1 MNTLKS
7 LFFVGTICLFLAL
20 IGGMAKADVSVTV
33 NPAPSA
39 TFGINV
45 PQTFSCTVAAS
56 GCEPTDKATKSYQW
70 SVDGTAVPGAT
81 SSSYSFSSPAAG
93 THTISCSASIKDT
106 TVDPVEDCG
115 TSSGQSVAYIIGGPF
130 TGDSDIHFY
139 CDDSYYGD
147 WGFLYAAG
155 GQPSGTTY
163 QWTITGNAKI
173 VNNPLRP
180 PSQATYAGKYPGSS
194 NVGDVTASLTY
205 SLNGVS
211 VKSPNFPITVHAPIS
226 FTVTSK
232 TLPTKQV
239 PPSPDAYG
247 FDGQSLTF
255 QIKDGLGQII
265 HPVGTKGASWDEVWD
280 NPTGG
285 AVPAHQGG
293 GPLDDNG
300 ESIDNFSDTN
310 FTSDPP
316 SDSVKGD
323 KIFGPL
329 THRYSITDQGNGYSG
344 GNVGCLVK
352 EYTGVYYY
360 TYGMTGNGF

>member
-20 IGGMAKADVSVTV
+20 VGGMAKADVSVTI

-45 PQTFSCTVAAS
+45 AQTFSCTVAAS

-180 PSQATYAGKYPGSS
+180 PSQATYAGIHPGSS

-211 VKSPNFPITVHAPIS
+211 VKSPDFPITVHTPTQFVVLKDAG
-226 FTVTSK
+226 TVG
-232 TLPTKQV
+232 PTKYT
-239 PPSPDAYG
+239 SGDKAYG
-247 FDGQSLTF
+247 FDGQQLHF
-255 QIKDGLGQII
+255 QIKDGLGQPI
-265 HPVGTKGASWDEVWD
+265 TAYWNETWDTEGNGNGP
-280 NPTGG
+280 NPPQIGDTLDSNGG
-285 AVPAHQGG
+285 
-293 GPLDDNG
+293 
-300 ESIDNFSDTN
+300 SIDYFLYTGNDQPN
-310 FTSDPP
+310 KP
-316 SDSVKGD
+316 SGD
-323 KIFGPL
+323 KEVGPF
-329 THRYSITDQGNGYSG
+329 THKYYVTARRTAGSG
-344 GNVGCLVK
+344 LGCLVQT
-352 EYTGVYYY
+352 YTGVTYY
-360 TYGMTGNGF
+360 TYGVTGNGF